1 MRALSE
7 QLIDLADRSKKT
19 EDVAEDV
26 AAAREKNRD
35 LHRACARR

>member
-1 MRALSE
+1 MKALSE

-19 EDVAEDV
+19 EDVA
-26 AAAREKNRD
+26 AAREKNRD